1 MQKKAYTVFSSN
13 TLQMLCFFDRLVKLF
28 AFLHWELATV
38 SSTIQHST
46 PAVFIGHS
54 LPPPVF
60 ICPHCTVFPPIFLST
75 PTTEQIFFLVFLP
88 FISLALSFFHHNFI
102 LQIPIELCR
111 SQSRNTSRQLEGL
124 FYCIPSLFLCFCE
137 SFLLCRHFCCCCC
150 TSWSQNRSRR
160 FGAGGGGS
168 RALAPS
174 LHRHIHIYTNTT
186 QTLHYTKTDSQTRSA
201 SSICLDGG
209 SGFLVVVVLV
219 KEKRKGE
226 KGNTA
231 NRTTKST
238 TTTTGTW
245 CTAFCLRYSFCLLSF
260 FFFFSFSIYLPTA
273 TTAAKAE
280 APLSGAHS
288 FYVFP
293 FFSLSFTK

>member
-1 MQKKAYTVFSSN
+1 
-13 TLQMLCFFDRLVKLF
+13 MLCFFWQTCQVVCF
-28 AFLHWELATV
+28 
-38 SSTIQHST
+38 SSLG
-46 PAVFIGHS
+46 AGHS
-54 LPPPVF
+54 VQHYSALNSCSLHRSLFTPSCFHLPSLYSFSSHFPFYTDHWANFFSCFSTLHFTCPLFLPPQLHSSN
-60 ICPHCTVFPPIFLST
+60 PHRVVSISISQYVS
-75 PTTEQIFFLVFLP
+75 PTWRIILLH
-88 FISLALSFFHHNFI
+88 SF
-102 LQIPIELCR
+102 
-111 SQSRNTSRQLEGL
+111 S
-124 FYCIPSLFLCFCE
+124 FLCFCE

-168 RALAPS
+168 RAQAPS

>member
-1 MQKKAYTVFSSN
+1 
-13 TLQMLCFFDRLVKLF
+13 MLCFFDRLVKLF

-124 FYCIPSLFLCFCE
+124 FYCIPSLFYVFVSPFCFAAI
-137 SFLLCRHFCCCCC
+137 SAAAAAPVGVKTGH
-150 TSWSQNRSRR
+150 
-160 FGAGGGGS
+160 GD
-168 RALAPS
+168 LA
-174 LHRHIHIYTNTT
+174 
-186 QTLHYTKTDSQTRSA
+186 
-201 SSICLDGG
+201 
-209 SGFLVVVVLV
+209 LVVVVVGHWLPV
-219 KEKRKGE
+219 CTDTFTSTQTPHKHY
-226 KGNTA
+226 
-231 NRTTKST
+231 TTQKQT
-238 TTTTGTW
+238 HRLDPPAVFALMAAA
-245 CTAFCLRYSFCLLSF
+245 AFWWSWY
-260 FFFFSFSIYLPTA
+260 
-273 TTAAKAE
+273 
-280 APLSGAHS
+280 
-288 FYVFP
+288 
-293 FFSLSFTK
+293 

>member
-1 MQKKAYTVFSSN
+1 
-13 TLQMLCFFDRLVKLF
+13 MLCFFDKLVKLLF
-28 AFLHWELATV
+28 AFLHLGA
-38 SSTIQHST
+38 
-46 PAVFIGHS
+46 GHS
-54 LPPPVF
+54 VQHYSAHNSCSLPRSLFTPSCFHLPSLYSF
-60 ICPHCTVFPPIFLST
+60 SSHFPFYT
-75 PTTEQIFFLVFLP
+75 DHRTIFFLVFLP
-88 FISLALSFFHHNFI
+88 FISLARSFFHHNFI

-137 SFLLCRHFCCCCC
+137 SFLLCAISAAAAAAPVGVKTGHGDLALVVVVVGHWLPVC
-150 TSWSQNRSRR
+150 TDTFTSTQT
-160 FGAGGGGS
+160 
-168 RALAPS
+168 P
-174 LHRHIHIYTNTT
+174 HKHYTT
-186 QTLHYTKTDSQTRSA
+186 QKQTHRSA